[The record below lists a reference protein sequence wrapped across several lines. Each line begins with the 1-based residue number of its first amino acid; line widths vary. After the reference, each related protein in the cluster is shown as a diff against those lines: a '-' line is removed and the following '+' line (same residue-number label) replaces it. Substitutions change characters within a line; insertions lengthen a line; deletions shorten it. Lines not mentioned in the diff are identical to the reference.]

1 MRPVNVGLSANL
13 VCFTIVQTHMGMV
26 MRLKM
31 GLSMVIMGLW
41 SITAQASYVESC
53 EITGKVLQD
62 TSTRTRYL
70 DGPQGEYEVSD
81 LQVTLKIKKVKR
93 SGRADNQCAAF
104 KPRTPLDINITP
116 VPRVALT
123 QGQTIRIQYFKKHNQ
138 GQEAT
143 ESYQLLQP

>member
-13 VCFTIVQTHMGMV
+13 VCFTIVQTHVGMV

-31 GLSMVIMGLW
+31 GLSMVIVGWW

-62 TSTRTRYL
+62 SSTRRLYL
-70 DGPQGEYEVSD
+70 DGPQGDYEVLD
-81 LQVTLKIKKVKR
+81 LRVVLRVQKVKQ
-93 SGRADNQCAAF
+93 SGRADSQCAAF
-104 KPRTPLDINITP
+104 KPRTSLKINISP
-116 VPRVALT
+116 VPRLAVK
-123 QGQTIRIQYFKKHNQ
+123 QGQQVRLHYFKKHNH

>member
-1 MRPVNVGLSANL
+1 MK
-13 VCFTIVQTHMGMV
+13 
-26 MRLKM
+26 LKM
-31 GLSMVIMGLW
+31 AWCLGVMGLLPLW
-41 SITAQASYVESC
+41 AQASYVESC

-62 TSTRTRYL
+62 TSTRTRYMG
-70 DGPQGEYEVSD
+70 GPQGEYEVSD

-138 GQEAT
+138 GQEVT

>member
-1 MRPVNVGLSANL
+1 ME
-13 VCFTIVQTHMGMV
+13 MV

-31 GLSMVIMGLW
+31 GLSMVIVGVW

-116 VPRVALT
+116 VPQVALT

-138 GQEAT
+138 GQEAS
-143 ESYQLLQP
+143 ESYQLLQPWFLNDK

>member
-1 MRPVNVGLSANL
+1 MFIGAKLTKEVS
-13 VCFTIVQTHMGMV
+13 MK
-26 MRLKM
+26 LKM
-31 GLSMVIMGLW
+31 GWCLGVMGLLPLW
-41 SITAQASYVESC
+41 AQASYVESC

-62 TSTRTRYL
+62 TSTRRLYL
-70 DGPQGEYEVSD
+70 DGPQGEYEVFD
-81 LQVTLKIKKVKR
+81 LRLVLRIQKVKQ

-138 GQEAT
+138 GQEAS